1 MSQKIPSWKTAV
13 SRGGEISL
21 QGPEELIG
29 SKEGDS
35 ADLRAC
41 MAPSYVGF
49 PASQP
54 VNSWRAPER
63 AIPAPPSLR
72 HGPFTELR
80 LATSPAAVVFGRIV
94 RRRIGSPSQSIR
106 QLLRDRENVAI
117 YRIEAPGVRVKDR
130 RTDGRFAGGLLE
142 LRKRGELAR
151 LGPPGDGA
159 AGVGWRVLEDCFED
173 SVAAVELPD
182 DSTRHSLTV
191 ERSLVCSTRR
201 LEALEAD
208 GLLKLIYVGPSRVG
222 LIDLLG
228 IRDVRS
234 RCVGLR
240 VAAFLL
246 RELAR
251 DSFTLRGRVT
261 FADWIKFSGALL
273 SSLSVL
279 YWLLSQ
285 ILGR

>member
-1 MSQKIPSWKTAV
+1 
-13 SRGGEISL
+13 
-21 QGPEELIG
+21 
-29 SKEGDS
+29 
-35 ADLRAC
+35 

-54 VNSWRAPER
+54 VSNWCAPER
-63 AIPAPPSLR
+63 AISAPPSIR

-94 RRRIGSPSQSIR
+94 RRRAGSPTQSIR
-106 QLLRDRENVAI
+106 QLLRDRRNVTI
-117 YRIEAPGVRVKDR
+117 YRIEAPGARVKDR

-151 LGPPGDGA
+151 LRPLRDGA

-173 SVAAVELPD
+173 SVVAVELPD
-182 DSTRHSLTV
+182 DSILHSLTV
-191 ERSLVCSTRR
+191 ERSLIGSTRR
-201 LEALEAD
+201 LEALESD
-208 GLLKLIYVGPSRVG
+208 GSLKMVYVSQGPVR
-222 LIDLLG
+222 LMDLLG
-228 IRDVRS
+228 IRDVRG
-234 RCVGLR
+234 RGVGPR

-251 DSFTLRGRVT
+251 DSFSLRGRVT
-261 FADWIKFSGALL
+261 FGDWIKFSGALL
-273 SSLSVL
+273 STLSGL

-285 ILGR
+285 IFSR